1 MKACEAEPLDM
12 GSQAEPGNQLN
23 REKTTMKEQIV
34 QDKNGKR
41 KKHFLFL
48 LPLFFCVLN
57 LVTGCVQYDVGVNF
71 DSQTR
76 GEIVQHIKLGEKLTS
91 FSSETVGDWLKS
103 VERRVR
109 LLDGKTKRLSDREV
123 LVSIPFN
130 NGAELEDKF
139 NQFYNPIA
147 QTAKSRVASP
157 LETDLP
163 KFESHLSVK
172 QNNLLLVLR
181 NRLSLELDLRS
192 LSLLSSNGSLLLSPG
207 GLLELDFSLNTPWG
221 AESIETVVGA
231 LVPASYEQGKQ
242 LVWKLK
248 PGEVNYLEATFWIP
262 SPVGIGA
269 LIIALFVAVGIALKY
284 QILPA
289 MGIGK
294 KPQNI
299 GQT

>member
-1 MKACEAEPLDM
+1 
-12 GSQAEPGNQLN
+12 
-23 REKTTMKEQIV
+23 MKEPNV
-34 QDKNGKR
+34 KDGTGKK
-41 KKHFLFL
+41 KKHFFFL
-48 LPLFFCVLN
+48 LPLVFCLLN

-71 DSQTR
+71 ESQTR
-76 GEIVQHIKLGEKLTS
+76 GEIVQHIKLGERLTS

-109 LLDGKTKRLSDREV
+109 LLDGKTKRLSPTEV
-123 LVSIPFN
+123 IVRIPFN
-130 NGAELEDKF
+130 NGAELQDKF
-139 NQFYNPIA
+139 NQFYNPVA
-147 QTAKSRVASP
+147 PTTKSRIASP

-163 KFESHLSVK
+163 KFESHLNVK

-221 AESIETVVGA
+221 AESVETVAGA
-231 LVPASYEQGKQ
+231 LVPETYQQGKQ

-248 PGEVNYLEATFWIP
+248 PGEVNYLEAIFWIP

-269 LIIALFVAVGIALKY
+269 LIIALFVAAGITLKY

-289 MGIGK
+289 LGIGK
-294 KPQNI
+294 KPQNL

>member
-1 MKACEAEPLDM
+1 
-12 GSQAEPGNQLN
+12 
-23 REKTTMKEQIV
+23 MKEQNV
-34 QDKNGKR
+34 KDGTGKKKKN
-41 KKHFLFL
+41 FFFL
-48 LPLFFCVLN
+48 LPLVFCLLT

-71 DSQTR
+71 ESQTR
-76 GEIVQHIKLGEKLTS
+76 GEIVQHIKLGERLTS
-91 FSSETVGDWLKS
+91 FSSETVAEWLKS
-103 VERRVR
+103 VERRVN
-109 LLDGKTKRLSDREV
+109 LLDGKTKRLSPTEV
-123 LVSIPFN
+123 LVRIPFN
-130 NGAELEDKF
+130 NGAELQDKF
-139 NQFYNPIA
+139 NQFYNPLA
-147 QTAKSRVASP
+147 PTTKSRVASP

-221 AESIETVVGA
+221 AESIETVAGA
-231 LVPASYEQGKQ
+231 LVPETYQQGKQ

-248 PGEVNYLEATFWIP
+248 PGEVNYLEAIFWIP

-269 LIIALFVAVGIALKY
+269 LIIALFVAGGSALKY
-284 QILPA
+284 KILPA
-289 MGIGK
+289 LLIAK

>member
-1 MKACEAEPLDM
+1 MQIGK
-12 GSQAEPGNQLN
+12 N
-23 REKTTMKEQIV
+23 REKCIMKEQNV
-34 QDKNGKR
+34 KDGTEKKKKN
-41 KKHFLFL
+41 FFFL
-48 LPLFFCVLN
+48 LPLVFCLLT

-71 DSQTR
+71 ESQTR
-76 GEIVQHIKLGEKLTS
+76 GEIVQHIKLGERLTS
-91 FSSETVGDWLKS
+91 FSSETVAEWLKS

-109 LLDGKTKRLSDREV
+109 LLDGKTKRLSQTEV
-123 LVSIPFN
+123 LVRIPFN
-130 NGAELEDKF
+130 NGAELQDKF

-163 KFESHLSVK
+163 KFESHLNVK

-221 AESIETVVGA
+221 AKSIETVAGA
-231 LVPASYEQGKQ
+231 LVPESYQQGKQ

-248 PGEVNYLEATFWIP
+248 PGEINYLEAIFWIP

-269 LIIALFVAVGIALKY
+269 LIIALFVAAGIALKY

-289 MGIGK
+289 LGIGK

>member
-1 MKACEAEPLDM
+1 M
-12 GSQAEPGNQLN
+12 GSQAEPGNQLTFPEFKGKN
-23 REKTTMKEQIV
+23 RKKGKMKQEIV

-192 LSLLSSNGSLLLSPG
+192 LSLLSSNGSVLLSPG

-221 AESIETVVGA
+221 AESIETAAGA
-231 LVPASYEQGKQ
+231 IVPQSYQQGKQ

-269 LIIALFVAVGIALKY
+269 LIIALFVAAGIALKY
-284 QILPA
+284 QILPIL
-289 MGIGK
+289 GIGK

>member
-1 MKACEAEPLDM
+1 MKQQNFKDE
-12 GSQAEPGNQLN
+12 
-23 REKTTMKEQIV
+23 T
-34 QDKNGKR
+34 GKR
-41 KKHFLFL
+41 KKHFFFL
-48 LPLFFCVLN
+48 LPFVFCLLT

-71 DSQTR
+71 ESQTR
-76 GEIVQHIKLGEKLTS
+76 GEIVQHIKLGERLTS
-91 FSSETVGDWLKS
+91 FSSETVRDWLNS
-103 VERRVR
+103 VEQRVR
-109 LLDGKTKRLSDREV
+109 LLNGKTKRLSETEV
-123 LVSIPFN
+123 MVTIPFN
-130 NGAELEDKF
+130 NGAELQNKF
-139 NQFYNPIA
+139 NKFYNPIA
-147 QTAKSRVASP
+147 QTGKKSPVASR

-163 KFESHLSVK
+163 KFESHMDVK

-221 AESIETVVGA
+221 AASIETVAGA
-231 LVPASYEQGKQ
+231 LVPESYQQGKQ

-248 PGEVNYLEATFWIP
+248 PGEVNYLEAIFWIP

-269 LIIALFVAVGIALKY
+269 LIIALFVAAGIALKY

-289 MGIGK
+289 LGIGK

-299 GQT
+299 GQA

>member
-1 MKACEAEPLDM
+1 M

-181 NRLSLELDLRS
+181 NWLSLELDLRS

>member
-1 MKACEAEPLDM
+1 
-12 GSQAEPGNQLN
+12 
-23 REKTTMKEQIV
+23 MKEQNV
-34 QDKNGKR
+34 KDGTGKKKNN
-41 KKHFLFL
+41 FFFL
-48 LPLFFCVLN
+48 LPLVFCLLT

-71 DSQTR
+71 ESQTR
-76 GEIVQHIKLGEKLTS
+76 GEIVQHIKLGERLTS
-91 FSSETVGDWLKS
+91 FSSETVAEWLKS

-109 LLDGKTKRLSDREV
+109 LLDGKTKRLSQTEV
-123 LVSIPFN
+123 VVRIPFN
-130 NGAELEDKF
+130 NGAELQDKF

-163 KFESHLSVK
+163 KFESHLNVK

-221 AESIETVVGA
+221 AKSIETVAGA
-231 LVPASYEQGKQ
+231 LVPESYQQGKQ

-248 PGEVNYLEATFWIP
+248 PGEINYLEAIFWIP

-269 LIIALFVAVGIALKY
+269 LIIALFVAAGIALKY

-289 MGIGK
+289 LLIGK

>member
-1 MKACEAEPLDM
+1 M

-34 QDKNGKR
+34 KDKNGKR

>member
-1 MKACEAEPLDM
+1 
-12 GSQAEPGNQLN
+12 
-23 REKTTMKEQIV
+23 MKEQNIK
-34 QDKNGKR
+34 DGIGKK
-41 KKHFLFL
+41 KKHFFFL
-48 LPLFFCVLN
+48 LPFVFCLLN

-76 GEIVQHIKLGEKLTS
+76 GEILQHIKLGDKLTS
-91 FSSETVGDWLKS
+91 FSSETVGEWLKS

-109 LLDGKTKRLSDREV
+109 LLDGKTKRLSAQEV
-123 LVSIPFN
+123 LVRIPFN
-130 NGAELEDKF
+130 NGAELEAKF

-147 QTAKSRVASP
+147 PTDKSGVATP
-157 LETDLP
+157 LDTDLP

-181 NRLSLELDLRS
+181 NRLTLELDLRS

-221 AESIETVVGA
+221 AKSIETVAGA
-231 LVPASYEQGKQ
+231 IVPESYQEGKQ

-248 PGEVNYLEATFWIP
+248 PGEINYLEAVFWLP

-269 LIIALFVAVGIALKY
+269 VIIALFVAAGISVKY
-284 QILPA
+284 QLLPA

-294 KPQNI
+294 TTPKI

>member
-1 MKACEAEPLDM
+1 MKQE
-12 GSQAEPGNQLN
+12 
-23 REKTTMKEQIV
+23 IV
-34 QDKNGKR
+34 KDGTGK
-41 KKHFLFL
+41 KKKQFFFL
-48 LPLFFCVLN
+48 LPFVLCLLT

-103 VERRVR
+103 VEQRVR

-147 QTAKSRVASP
+147 QTAKSRVTSR

-221 AESIETVVGA
+221 AENIVTNVAGA
-231 LVPASYEQGKQ
+231 LVPASYAEGKQ

-248 PGEVNYLEATFWIP
+248 PGELNYLEATFWIP

-269 LIIALFVAVGIALKY
+269 LIIALFVAAGIAVKY
-284 QILPA
+284 QLLPA
-289 MGIGK
+289 LGIGK

>member
-1 MKACEAEPLDM
+1 
-12 GSQAEPGNQLN
+12 
-23 REKTTMKEQIV
+23 MKEQNIK
-34 QDKNGKR
+34 DGIGKK
-41 KKHFLFL
+41 KKHFFFL
-48 LPLFFCVLN
+48 LPFVFCLLT

-76 GEIVQHIKLGEKLTS
+76 GEIVQHIKLGERLTS

-103 VERRVR
+103 VEQRVR
-109 LLDGKTKRLSDREV
+109 LLDGKTKRISDREV
-123 LVSIPFN
+123 LVKIPFN

-163 KFESHLSVK
+163 KFESHLNVK

-192 LSLLSSNGSLLLSPG
+192 LSLLSSNGSPLLSPG

-221 AESIETVVGA
+221 AENIETTVAGA
-231 LVPASYEQGKQ
+231 LVPQSYQQGKQ

-248 PGEVNYLEATFWIP
+248 PGELNYLEATFWIP

-269 LIIALFVAVGIALKY
+269 LIIALFVAAGTAVKY
-284 QILPA
+284 QLLPA
-289 MGIGK
+289 LGIGK
-294 KPQNI
+294 KTQKIPQ
-299 GQT
+299 T

>member
-1 MKACEAEPLDM
+1 
-12 GSQAEPGNQLN
+12 
-23 REKTTMKEQIV
+23 MKEQNV
-34 QDKNGKR
+34 KDGTGKKKKN
-41 KKHFLFL
+41 FFFL
-48 LPLFFCVLN
+48 LPLVFCLLT

-71 DSQTR
+71 ESQTR
-76 GEIVQHIKLGEKLTS
+76 GEIVQHIKLGERLTS
-91 FSSETVGDWLKS
+91 FSSETVAEWLKS

-109 LLDGKTKRLSDREV
+109 LLDGKTKRLSQTEV
-123 LVSIPFN
+123 LVRIPFN
-130 NGAELEDKF
+130 NGAELQDKF

-163 KFESHLSVK
+163 KFESHLNVK

-221 AESIETVVGA
+221 AKSIETVAGA
-231 LVPASYEQGKQ
+231 LIPESYQQGKQ

-248 PGEVNYLEATFWIP
+248 PGEINYLEAIFWIP

-269 LIIALFVAVGIALKY
+269 LIIALFVAAGIALKY

-289 MGIGK
+289 LGIGK

>member
-1 MKACEAEPLDM
+1 
-12 GSQAEPGNQLN
+12 
-23 REKTTMKEQIV
+23 MKEQNIK
-34 QDKNGKR
+34 DGTGK
-41 KKHFLFL
+41 KKKQFFFL
-48 LPLFFCVLN
+48 LPFVLCLLT

-91 FSSETVGDWLKS
+91 FSSETVADWLKS
-103 VERRVR
+103 VEQRVR

-147 QTAKSRVASP
+147 QTAKSRVASR

-221 AESIETVVGA
+221 AENIVTNVAGA
-231 LVPASYEQGKQ
+231 LVPASYADGKQ

-248 PGEVNYLEATFWIP
+248 PGEINYLEAVFWIP

-269 LIIALFVAVGIALKY
+269 VIIALLVFVGTGLKY
-284 QILPA
+284 QLLPA
-289 MGIGK
+289 LGIGK
-294 KPQNI
+294 KTQKIPQ
-299 GQT
+299 T

>member
-1 MKACEAEPLDM
+1 M

-71 DSQTR
+71 DSQTH

-192 LSLLSSNGSLLLSPG
+192 LSLLSSNGSVLLSPG

-221 AESIETVVGA
+221 AESIETTVAGA
-231 LVPASYEQGKQ
+231 LVPASYQQGKQ
-242 LVWKLK
+242 LVWNLK

>member
-1 MKACEAEPLDM
+1 
-12 GSQAEPGNQLN
+12 
-23 REKTTMKEQIV
+23 MKEQNV
-34 QDKNGKR
+34 KDGTGKKKKN
-41 KKHFLFL
+41 FFFL
-48 LPLFFCVLN
+48 LPLVFCLLT

-71 DSQTR
+71 ESQTR
-76 GEIVQHIKLGEKLTS
+76 GEIVQHIKLGERLTS
-91 FSSETVGDWLKS
+91 FSSETVAEWLKS

-109 LLDGKTKRLSDREV
+109 LLDGKTKRLSQTEV
-123 LVSIPFN
+123 LVRIPFN
-130 NGAELEDKF
+130 NGAELQDKF

-163 KFESHLSVK
+163 KFESHLNVK

-221 AESIETVVGA
+221 AKSIETVAGA
-231 LVPASYEQGKQ
+231 LVPESYQQGKQ

-248 PGEVNYLEATFWIP
+248 PGEINYLEAIFWIP

-269 LIIALFVAVGIALKY
+269 LIIALFVAAGIALKY

-289 MGIGK
+289 LGISK

>member
-1 MKACEAEPLDM
+1 
-12 GSQAEPGNQLN
+12 
-23 REKTTMKEQIV
+23 MKEQNV
-34 QDKNGKR
+34 KDGTREK
-41 KKHFLFL
+41 KKHFFFL
-48 LPLFFCVLN
+48 LPLVFCLLT

-71 DSQTR
+71 ESQTR
-76 GEIVQHIKLGEKLTS
+76 GEIVQHIKLGERLTS
-91 FSSETVGDWLKS
+91 FSSETVAEWLKS

-109 LLDGKTKRLSDREV
+109 LLDGKTKRLSQTEV
-123 LVSIPFN
+123 LVRIPFN
-130 NGAELEDKF
+130 NGAELQDKF

-163 KFESHLSVK
+163 KFESHLNVK

-221 AESIETVVGA
+221 AESIETVAGA
-231 LVPASYEQGKQ
+231 LVPESYQQGKQ

-248 PGEVNYLEATFWIP
+248 PGEVNYLEAIFWIP

-269 LIIALFVAVGIALKY
+269 LIIALFVAAGIALKY

-289 MGIGK
+289 LGIGK

>member
-1 MKACEAEPLDM
+1 MKQE
-12 GSQAEPGNQLN
+12 
-23 REKTTMKEQIV
+23 IV
-34 QDKNGKR
+34 KDETGKR

-48 LPLFFCVLN
+48 LPFVLCLLT

-76 GEIVQHIKLGEKLTS
+76 GKIVQHIKLGEKLTS

-103 VERRVR
+103 VEQRVK

-130 NGAELEDKF
+130 NGADLEDKF

-147 QTAKSRVASP
+147 QTAKYRVASP

-163 KFESHLSVK
+163 KFESHMSVK

-207 GLLELDFSLNTPWG
+207 GLLDLDFSLNTPWG
-221 AESIETVVGA
+221 AENIETTVAGA
-231 LVPASYEQGKQ
+231 LVPQSYQQGKQ

-269 LIIALFVAVGIALKY
+269 LIIALFVAAGIALKY

-289 MGIGK
+289 LGIGK
-294 KPQNI
+294 KTQNI
-299 GQT
+299 VNS

>member
-1 MKACEAEPLDM
+1 
-12 GSQAEPGNQLN
+12 
-23 REKTTMKEQIV
+23 MKEQNV
-34 QDKNGKR
+34 KDGTGKKKKN
-41 KKHFLFL
+41 FFFL
-48 LPLFFCVLN
+48 LPLVFCLLT

-71 DSQTR
+71 ESQTR
-76 GEIVQHIKLGEKLTS
+76 GEIVQHIKLGERLTS
-91 FSSETVGDWLKS
+91 FSSETVAEWLKS

-109 LLDGKTKRLSDREV
+109 SLDGKTKRLSQTEV
-123 LVSIPFN
+123 LVRIPFN
-130 NGAELEDKF
+130 NGAELQDKF

-163 KFESHLSVK
+163 KFESHLNVK

-221 AESIETVVGA
+221 AKSIETFAGA
-231 LVPASYEQGKQ
+231 LVPESYQQGKQ

-248 PGEVNYLEATFWIP
+248 PGEINYLEAIFWIP

-269 LIIALFVAVGIALKY
+269 LIIALFVAAGIALKY

-289 MGIGK
+289 LLIGK

>member
-1 MKACEAEPLDM
+1 
-12 GSQAEPGNQLN
+12 
-23 REKTTMKEQIV
+23 MKEQNV
-34 QDKNGKR
+34 KDGTGKR
-41 KKHFLFL
+41 KKNFFFL
-48 LPLFFCVLN
+48 LPFVFCLLT

-76 GEIVQHIKLGEKLTS
+76 GAIVQHIKLGERLTS
-91 FSSETVGDWLKS
+91 FSSDTVADWLKS
-103 VERRVR
+103 VESRVR
-109 LLDGKTKRLSDREV
+109 LLDGKTKRLSEREV
-123 LVSIPFN
+123 VVTIPFN

-139 NQFYNPIA
+139 NEFYNPTIA
-147 QTAKSRVASP
+147 PTAKSRAASP

-163 KFESHLSVK
+163 KFESHLRVK

-207 GLLELDFSLNTPWG
+207 ALLELDFSLNTPWG
-221 AESIETVVGA
+221 AKSIENTVPGT
-231 LVPASYEQGKQ
+231 LVPEIYEQGKQ

-269 LIIALFVAVGIALKY
+269 LIIALFVAAGIALKY

-289 MGIGK
+289 LGIGN

>member
-1 MKACEAEPLDM
+1 
-12 GSQAEPGNQLN
+12 
-23 REKTTMKEQIV
+23 MKEPNV
-34 QDKNGKR
+34 KDGTGKKKNN
-41 KKHFLFL
+41 FFFL
-48 LPLFFCVLN
+48 LPLVFCLLT

-71 DSQTR
+71 ESQTR
-76 GEIVQHIKLGEKLTS
+76 GEIVQHIKLGERLTS
-91 FSSETVGDWLKS
+91 FSSETVAEWLKS

-109 LLDGKTKRLSDREV
+109 LLDGKTKRLSQTEV
-123 LVSIPFN
+123 LVRIPFN
-130 NGAELEDKF
+130 NGAELQDKF

-163 KFESHLSVK
+163 KFESHLNIK

-221 AESIETVVGA
+221 AKSIETVAGA
-231 LVPASYEQGKQ
+231 LVPESYQQGKQ

-248 PGEVNYLEATFWIP
+248 PGEINYLEAIFWIP

-269 LIIALFVAVGIALKY
+269 LIIALFVAAGIALKY

-289 MGIGK
+289 LGMGK

>member
-1 MKACEAEPLDM
+1 
-12 GSQAEPGNQLN
+12 
-23 REKTTMKEQIV
+23 MKEPNV
-34 QDKNGKR
+34 KDGTGKK
-41 KKHFLFL
+41 KKHFFFL
-48 LPLFFCVLN
+48 LPLVFCLLT

-71 DSQTR
+71 ESQTR
-76 GEIVQHIKLGEKLTS
+76 GEIVQHIKLGERLTS
-91 FSSETVGDWLKS
+91 FSSETVAEWLKS

-109 LLDGKTKRLSDREV
+109 LLDGKTKRLSPTEV
-123 LVSIPFN
+123 LVRIPFN
-130 NGAELEDKF
+130 NGSELQDKF
-139 NQFYNPIA
+139 NQFYNPVA
-147 QTAKSRVASP
+147 PTTQYRVSSP

-221 AESIETVVGA
+221 AESIETVAGA
-231 LVPASYEQGKQ
+231 LIPESSQQGKQ
-242 LVWKLK
+242 LVWKIK
-248 PGEVNYLEATFWIP
+248 PGEVNYLEAIFWIP

-269 LIIALFVAVGIALKY
+269 LIIALFVAAGIALKY

-289 MGIGK
+289 LGIGK

>member
-1 MKACEAEPLDM
+1 
-12 GSQAEPGNQLN
+12 
-23 REKTTMKEQIV
+23 MKEQNV
-34 QDKNGKR
+34 KDGTGK
-41 KKHFLFL
+41 KKKQFFFL
-48 LPLFFCVLN
+48 LPFVLCLLT

-71 DSQTR
+71 ESQTR
-76 GEIVQHIKLGEKLTS
+76 GEIVQHIKLGERLTS
-91 FSSETVGDWLKS
+91 FSSDTVADWLKS
-103 VERRVR
+103 VEQRVR

-123 LVSIPFN
+123 LVRIPFN
-130 NGAELEDKF
+130 NGAELENKF

-147 QTAKSRVASP
+147 QTAKYRVASP

-221 AESIETVVGA
+221 AENIETTVAGA
-231 LVPASYEQGKQ
+231 LVPEIYEQGKQ

-269 LIIALFVAVGIALKY
+269 LIIALFVAAGTAVKY

-289 MGIGK
+289 LGIGK
-294 KPQNI
+294 KSPKI
-299 GQT
+299 AQT

>member
-1 MKACEAEPLDM
+1 MQIGK
-12 GSQAEPGNQLN
+12 N
-23 REKTTMKEQIV
+23 RKKCIMKEQNV
-34 QDKNGKR
+34 KDGTGKKKKN
-41 KKHFLFL
+41 FFFL
-48 LPLFFCVLN
+48 LPLVFCLLT

-71 DSQTR
+71 ESQTR
-76 GEIVQHIKLGEKLTS
+76 GEIVQHIKLGERLTS
-91 FSSETVGDWLKS
+91 FSSDTVAEWLKS

-109 LLDGKTKRLSDREV
+109 SLDGKTKRLSQTEV
-123 LVSIPFN
+123 LVRIPFN
-130 NGAELEDKF
+130 NGAELQDKF

-163 KFESHLSVK
+163 KFESHLNVK

-221 AESIETVVGA
+221 AKSIETVAGA
-231 LVPASYEQGKQ
+231 LVPESYQQGKQ

-248 PGEVNYLEATFWIP
+248 PGEINYLEAIFWIP

-269 LIIALFVAVGIALKY
+269 LIIALFVAAGIALKY

-289 MGIGK
+289 LLIGK

>member
-1 MKACEAEPLDM
+1 
-12 GSQAEPGNQLN
+12 
-23 REKTTMKEQIV
+23 MKEQNV
-34 QDKNGKR
+34 KDGTGKKKKN
-41 KKHFLFL
+41 FFFL
-48 LPLFFCVLN
+48 LPLVFCLLT

-71 DSQTR
+71 ESQTR
-76 GEIVQHIKLGEKLTS
+76 GEIVQHIKLGERLTS
-91 FSSETVGDWLKS
+91 FSSETVAEWLKS

-109 LLDGKTKRLSDREV
+109 LLDGKTKRLSQTEV
-123 LVSIPFN
+123 LVRIPFN
-130 NGAELEDKF
+130 NGAELQDKF

-147 QTAKSRVASP
+147 PTAKSQVASR

-163 KFESHLSVK
+163 KFESHLNVK

-221 AESIETVVGA
+221 AKSIETVAGA
-231 LVPASYEQGKQ
+231 LVPESYQQGKQ

-248 PGEVNYLEATFWIP
+248 PGEINYLEAIFWIP

-269 LIIALFVAVGIALKY
+269 LIIALFVAAGIALKY

-289 MGIGK
+289 LGIGK

>member
-1 MKACEAEPLDM
+1 
-12 GSQAEPGNQLN
+12 
-23 REKTTMKEQIV
+23 MKEQNV
-34 QDKNGKR
+34 KDGTRKK
-41 KKHFLFL
+41 KKHFFFL
-48 LPLFFCVLN
+48 LPLVFCLLT

-71 DSQTR
+71 ESQTR
-76 GEIVQHIKLGEKLTS
+76 GEIVQHIKLGERLTS
-91 FSSETVGDWLKS
+91 FSSQTVAEWLKS

-109 LLDGKTKRLSDREV
+109 LLDGKTKRLSDTEV
-123 LVSIPFN
+123 LVTIPFN
-130 NGAELEDKF
+130 NGAELQDKF

-147 QTAKSRVASP
+147 PTTKSRVASP

-192 LSLLSSNGSLLLSPG
+192 LSLISSNGSLLLSPG

-221 AESIETVVGA
+221 AKSIETVAGA
-231 LVPASYEQGKQ
+231 LVPESYQQGKQ

-248 PGEVNYLEATFWIP
+248 PGEVNYLEAIFWIP

-269 LIIALFVAVGIALKY
+269 LIIALFVAAGIALKY

-289 MGIGK
+289 LGIGK
-294 KPQNI
+294 KPQKI

>member
-1 MKACEAEPLDM
+1 
-12 GSQAEPGNQLN
+12 
-23 REKTTMKEQIV
+23 MKEQNV
-34 QDKNGKR
+34 KDGTRKK
-41 KKHFLFL
+41 KKHFFFL
-48 LPLFFCVLN
+48 LPLVFCLLT

-71 DSQTR
+71 ESQTR
-76 GEIVQHIKLGEKLTS
+76 GEIVQHIKLGERLTS
-91 FSSETVGDWLKS
+91 FSSQTVAEWLKS

-109 LLDGKTKRLSDREV
+109 LLDGKTKRLSQTEV
-123 LVSIPFN
+123 IVRIPFN
-130 NGAELEDKF
+130 NGAELQDKF

-147 QTAKSRVASP
+147 PTTKSRVASP

-221 AESIETVVGA
+221 AESIQTVAGA
-231 LVPASYEQGKQ
+231 LVPESYQQGKQ

-248 PGEVNYLEATFWIP
+248 PGEVNYLEAIFWIP

-269 LIIALFVAVGIALKY
+269 LIIALFVAAGIALKY

-289 MGIGK
+289 LGIGK

>member
-1 MKACEAEPLDM
+1 
-12 GSQAEPGNQLN
+12 
-23 REKTTMKEQIV
+23 MKEQNV
-34 QDKNGKR
+34 KDGTGKK
-41 KKHFLFL
+41 KKHFFL
-48 LPLFFCVLN
+48 LLPFVFCLLT

-71 DSQTR
+71 ESQTR
-76 GEIVQHIKLGEKLTS
+76 GEIVQHIKLGERLTS
-91 FSSETVGDWLKS
+91 FSSETVADWLKS

-109 LLDGKTKRLSDREV
+109 LLDGKTKRLSEREV
-123 LVSIPFN
+123 RVTIPFN

-139 NQFYNPIA
+139 NQFYHPIA
-147 QTAKSRVASP
+147 QTAKSRVATP

-192 LSLLSSNGSLLLSPG
+192 LSLLSSNGSPLLSPG

-221 AESIETVVGA
+221 AENIDTTVPGA
-231 LVPASYEQGKQ
+231 LVPESYQQGKQ

-269 LIIALFVAVGIALKY
+269 LIIALFVAGGIALKY

-289 MGIGK
+289 LLIGK
-294 KPQNI
+294 KTQKI
-299 GQT
+299 AQT

>member
-1 MKACEAEPLDM
+1 MQIGK
-12 GSQAEPGNQLN
+12 N
-23 REKTTMKEQIV
+23 RERKMKEQNV
-34 QDKNGKR
+34 KDGTGK
-41 KKHFLFL
+41 KKKQFFFL
-48 LPLFFCVLN
+48 LPFVICLLT

-71 DSQTR
+71 ESQTR
-76 GEIVQHIKLGEKLTS
+76 GEIVQHIKLGERLTS
-91 FSSETVGDWLKS
+91 FSSDTVADWLKS
-103 VERRVR
+103 VEQRVR

-123 LVSIPFN
+123 IVRIPFN

-147 QTAKSRVASP
+147 QTNKSRVASP

-163 KFESHLSVK
+163 KFESHLNVQ

-221 AESIETVVGA
+221 AENIETTVAGA
-231 LVPASYEQGKQ
+231 LVPESYQQGKQ

-269 LIIALFVAVGIALKY
+269 LIIALFVAAGIALKY

-289 MGIGK
+289 LGIGK
-294 KPQNI
+294 KSPKI
-299 GQT
+299 AQT

>member
-1 MKACEAEPLDM
+1 
-12 GSQAEPGNQLN
+12 
-23 REKTTMKEQIV
+23 MKEQNV
-34 QDKNGKR
+34 KDVTGKK

-48 LPLFFCVLN
+48 LPFVFCLLT

-71 DSQTR
+71 ESQTR
-76 GEIVQHIKLGEKLTS
+76 GEIVQHIKLGERLTS
-91 FSSETVGDWLKS
+91 FSSDTVADWLKS
-103 VERRVR
+103 VEQRVR
-109 LLDGKTKRLSDREV
+109 LLDGKTKRISDREV
-123 LVSIPFN
+123 LVRIPFN

-163 KFESHLSVK
+163 KFESHLNVK

-192 LSLLSSNGSLLLSPG
+192 LSLLSSNGSPLLSPG

-221 AESIETVVGA
+221 AENIETTVAGA
-231 LVPASYEQGKQ
+231 LVPQSYQQGKQ

-248 PGEVNYLEATFWIP
+248 PGELNYLEATFWIP

-269 LIIALFVAVGIALKY
+269 LIIALFVAAGTAVKY
-284 QILPA
+284 QLLPA
-289 MGIGK
+289 LGIGK
-294 KPQNI
+294 KTQKIPQ
-299 GQT
+299 T

>member
-1 MKACEAEPLDM
+1 
-12 GSQAEPGNQLN
+12 
-23 REKTTMKEQIV
+23 MKEQKIKDGIR
-34 QDKNGKR
+34 QR

-109 LLDGKTKRLSDREV
+109 YLDGKTKRLSDREV

-130 NGAELEDKF
+130 NGADLQDKF

-157 LETDLP
+157 LDTDLP

-221 AESIETVVGA
+221 AESIETTVAGA
-231 LVPASYEQGKQ
+231 IVPASYQEGKQ

-248 PGEVNYLEATFWIP
+248 PGEVNYLEAMFWIP

-269 LIIALFVAVGIALKY
+269 LIIALFVAAGIALKY

-289 MGIGK
+289 MGIGN

-299 GQT
+299 AKTSSS

>member
-1 MKACEAEPLDM
+1 
-12 GSQAEPGNQLN
+12 
-23 REKTTMKEQIV
+23 MKEQNV
-34 QDKNGKR
+34 KDGTRKK
-41 KKHFLFL
+41 KKHFFFL
-48 LPLFFCVLN
+48 LPLVFCLLT

-71 DSQTR
+71 ESQTR
-76 GEIVQHIKLGEKLTS
+76 GEIVQHIKLGERLTS
-91 FSSETVGDWLKS
+91 FSSQTVAEWLKS

-109 LLDGKTKRLSDREV
+109 LLDGKTKRLSDTEV
-123 LVSIPFN
+123 LVTIPFN
-130 NGAELEDKF
+130 NGAELQDKF

-147 QTAKSRVASP
+147 PTAKSRVASP

-192 LSLLSSNGSLLLSPG
+192 LSLISSNGSLLLSPG

-221 AESIETVVGA
+221 AKSIETVAGA
-231 LVPASYEQGKQ
+231 LVPESYQQGKQ

-248 PGEVNYLEATFWIP
+248 PGEINYLEAIFWIP

-269 LIIALFVAVGIALKY
+269 LIIALFVAAGIALKY

-289 MGIGK
+289 LGIGK
-294 KPQNI
+294 KPQKI

>member
-1 MKACEAEPLDM
+1 
-12 GSQAEPGNQLN
+12 
-23 REKTTMKEQIV
+23 MKEQNV
-34 QDKNGKR
+34 KDGTGKKKKN
-41 KKHFLFL
+41 FFFL
-48 LPLFFCVLN
+48 LPLVFCLLT

-71 DSQTR
+71 ESQTR
-76 GEIVQHIKLGEKLTS
+76 GEIVQHIKLGERLTS

-109 LLDGKTKRLSDREV
+109 LLDGKTKRLSQTEV
-123 LVSIPFN
+123 IVTIPFN
-130 NGAELEDKF
+130 NGAELQDKF

-147 QTAKSRVASP
+147 PTKKSRVASP

-163 KFESHLSVK
+163 KFESHLNVK

-221 AESIETVVGA
+221 AESIETVAGA
-231 LVPASYEQGKQ
+231 LVPESYQQGKQ

-248 PGEVNYLEATFWIP
+248 PGEINYLEAIFWIP

-269 LIIALFVAVGIALKY
+269 LIIALFVATGIALKY

-289 MGIGK
+289 LGIGK